1 MHASS
6 RFAHFLS
13 YCLLHPTLLV
23 GITSKV
29 TQKVR
34 RRLLRRSSAILD
46 SCVEQQHL
54 RAKTW
59 CSTHAVNIADLS
71 RHLPFPFVALRV
83 EEIYSDYITGALLRS
98 RTCPDTVGGSANLD
112 LLFSLARSISARRI
126 VETGVA
132 FGWSSLALLLAI
144 ADRERDSIVCSVD
157 LPYLRHWTTP
167 WVGAAVPES
176 LHFRWRV
183 FRMADRQGLPKA
195 LQAAYPVDFAHYDSD
210 KSTSGRL
217 YGYSTIWRS
226 LRGGGILVSDDVG
239 DNLAFKEFAEMVE
252 RAPIVV
258 EYDGKFQGILVK

>member
-23 GITSKV
+23 GIASKV

-71 RHLPFPFVALRV
+71 RHLPFSFVALRV
-83 EEIYSDYITGALLRS
+83 EEIYPDYITGALLRS
-98 RTCPDTVGGSANLD
+98 RTCPATVGGSANLD

-132 FGWSSLALLLAI
+132 FGWSSLASFVGNCRPRAGLHRLQRRSPVPPSL
-144 ADRERDSIVCSVD
+144 DHSLGRCS
-157 LPYLRHWTTP
+157 
-167 WVGAAVPES
+167 
-176 LHFRWRV
+176 
-183 FRMADRQGLPKA
+183 
-195 LQAAYPVDFAHYDSD
+195 
-210 KSTSGRL
+210 ST
-217 YGYSTIWRS
+217 
-226 LRGGGILVSDDVG
+226 
-239 DNLAFKEFAEMVE
+239 
-252 RAPIVV
+252 
-258 EYDGKFQGILVK
+258 